1 MTGIDAIST
10 ARKTWKNW
18 AGNQWAVPENWV
30 RPTNEDELVDAVRL
44 GNATGRVVKIVGGG
58 HSFTDIACTN
68 GVLISLDDYTEI
80 VAVNGHDVTVQ
91 AGVRIGALSSAL
103 EAHGLALPNLGDID
117 VQSIAGA
124 ISTGTHGTGLGF
136 NCISAA
142 VVGLRLVLADGS
154 VLACSETERPEVLHQ
169 ARVGLGALGLISE
182 VTVRCEPHF
191 NLHAVEKATS
201 VQKLMGRLDGLIRDN
216 EHFEFYWLP
225 YTEAVLTKSNNRTDA
240 APTGGEGK
248 RRLEQELLE
257 NIGFGAVNMLGRK
270 APSLIP
276 KLATALPG
284 SGVTEYV
291 TRSHDV
297 FTSPR
302 RVRFLESEYAVP
314 LDAFGE
320 VFDRLRAL
328 VDTLPAPVSF
338 PVECRFLGGDDI
350 PLSMASGRDSAF
362 IAIHTAVGMPHEAYM
377 ASFEQIVDD
386 VGGRPHWGKLHRKT
400 ETELVDLYPGFD
412 DFRDL
417 RDELD
422 PDRRWQNPY
431 LARVL
436 GD

>member
-1 MTGIDAIST
+1 MTALERISGN
-10 ARKTWKNW
+10 RPTWRNW
-18 AGNQWAVPENWV
+18 AGNQWSVPDHLL
-30 RPTNEDELVDAVRL
+30 RPTTETEIVDAVRL
-44 GNATGRVVKIVGGG
+44 GNATDRIVKIVGAG

-68 GVLISLDDYTEI
+68 GVLLSLDDYDDI
-80 VAVNGHDVTVQ
+80 VRVDGNDVTVQ
-91 AGVRIGALSSAL
+91 AGIRIGALCRKL
-103 EAHGLALPNLGDID
+103 EEHGLALPNLGDID
-117 VQSIAGA
+117 VQSVAGA
-124 ISTGTHGTGLGF
+124 ISTGTHGTGLEYQS
-136 NCISAA
+136 IAAA
-142 VVGLRLVLADGS
+142 VVGLRLVTADGG
-154 VLACSETERPEVLHQ
+154 VAVCSETERPDLLHV

-182 VTVRCEPHF
+182 VTLRCEPAF

-201 VQKLMGRLDGLIRDN
+201 VAKLLPRLDELIRSN
-216 EHFEFYWLP
+216 EHFEFFWLP
-225 YTEAVLTKSNNRTDA
+225 YTEAVLTKSNNRTDQ
-240 APTGGEGK
+240 PSTGGEQR

-257 NIGFGAVNMLGRK
+257 NVGFGALNMVARR

-291 TRSHDV
+291 TRSADV

-314 LDAFGE
+314 LDAFEE
-320 VFDRLRAL
+320 VFTRLRRL

-338 PVECRFLGGDDI
+338 PVECRFLGADDI
-350 PLSMASGRDSAF
+350 PLSMASGRASAF
-362 IAIHTAVGMPHEAYM
+362 IAIHTAIGMPHEGYM

-400 ETELVDLYPGFD
+400 EVELVDLYPEFD
-412 DFRDL
+412 LFRDW